1 MLYEQES
8 KKIYYNKNVNITEDI
23 FTVTPC
29 VQKIT
34 AEVLNQSRDR
44 PSSREFCVGSGGY

>member
-8 KKIYYNKNVNITEDI
+8 KKIYVIKIVNITEDI

-29 VQKIT
+29 
-34 AEVLNQSRDR
+34 L
-44 PSSREFCVGSGGY
+44 

>member
-8 KKIYYNKNVNITEDI
+8 KKLYVIKNVNITEDI

-29 VQKIT
+29 V
-34 AEVLNQSRDR
+34 
-44 PSSREFCVGSGGY
+44 

>member
-8 KKIYYNKNVNITEDI
+8 KKYICYKKIVNITEDI

-29 VQKIT
+29 V
-34 AEVLNQSRDR
+34 VNN
-44 PSSREFCVGSGGY
+44 G

>member
-8 KKIYYNKNVNITEDI
+8 KKNICYKKNVNITEDI

-29 VQKIT
+29 V
-34 AEVLNQSRDR
+34 
-44 PSSREFCVGSGGY
+44 

>member
-8 KKIYYNKNVNITEDI
+8 KKIYVIKNVVNIKEDI

-29 VQKIT
+29 V
-34 AEVLNQSRDR
+34 
-44 PSSREFCVGSGGY
+44 

>member
-8 KKIYYNKNVNITEDI
+8 KKIYVIKNLVNITEDI

-29 VQKIT
+29 V
-34 AEVLNQSRDR
+34 
-44 PSSREFCVGSGGY
+44 